1 MLFTSIDKVH
11 AIELVI
17 FGDIAE
23 LSIISFHYESYKTF
37 LLLLKK
43 VIEYMTSKNINYV
56 KQRILESDIPLF
68 NNSTYVHTNDNN
80 HDQNQDQ
87 DQDQNQDHSH
97 GHSHIRTVLITTPIV
112 HIVEEIY
119 NALGLQRV

>member
-80 HDQNQDQ
+80 HDNNQDQ
-87 DQDQNQDHSH
+87 DHD
-97 GHSHIRTVLITTPIV
+97 HSHIRTVLITTPIV

-119 NALGLQRV
+119 NALGVKRV